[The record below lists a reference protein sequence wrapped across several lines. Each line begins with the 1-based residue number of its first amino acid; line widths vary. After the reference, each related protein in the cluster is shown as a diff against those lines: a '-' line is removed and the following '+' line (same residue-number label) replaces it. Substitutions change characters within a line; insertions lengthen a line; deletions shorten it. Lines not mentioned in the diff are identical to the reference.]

1 MTPRLKSASVLAA
14 ACLLIATAR
23 GQPFVEDSIDVGGAW
38 VGSLAYSPAAR
49 VVYGRSQESYYFFA
63 ISCDSSKVI
72 SRIYRQMPMYIAYS
86 TAQNKAYFTQRTGD
100 MDSVIVVDGRTHQYL
115 KGIPLLWAT
124 VPVYDSVSDRL
135 YVSCDGEN
143 EVGVIDCAT
152 DSVIAH
158 IRVGRGPVW
167 MNINSQGRKLYV
179 QNSDGESVSII
190 DLQTNQVIRTIPVG
204 NVPGSGCYSATAG
217 KYCCGTVGEIW
228 AIDGAGDTV
237 VARIPLRAAT
247 AAVLAMTSVE
257 SHALV
262 MACGYTGHGDS
273 VFVIDALRDSVV
285 RALPTDRG
293 PDVLLWS
300 RATDL
305 VYCSRGSCDSV
316 SVIRGDGTRVVEA
329 IPVGHDPFVLAVAPE
344 LGRVYLGHLGSE
356 YVYVIRDTVSGV
368 SEPDLAAIGQSP
380 LVRVRP
386 NPFTK
391 AASIECCARLAPGA
405 GMCIFSQDGRQVR
418 RLAPDLTLPGASATF
433 TWDGEDELGRRAP
446 KGVYLAVV
454 QGQAGTRA
462 KFVKVD

>member
-1 MTPRLKSASVLAA
+1 MTRFSHRFVVLSLCLAA
-14 ACLLIATAR
+14 AAGRVAA
-23 GQPFVEDSIDVGGAW
+23 QWVEDSIDVGGAW

-124 VPVYDSVSDRL
+124 VPVYDSVGDRL

-143 EVGVIDCAT
+143 EVGVIGCAT

-158 IRVGRGPVW
+158 IRVGQGPVW

-190 DLQTNQVIRTIPVG
+190 DLRTNQVIRTVAVGGVPTAGCFHSAVGKYFCSGTSEIVVISGASDSIVARVPLPWCTDINCMTPVG
-204 NVPGSGCYSATAG
+204 TNNLVMVGTTLNNS
-217 KYCCGTVGEIW
+217 GTVYVL
-228 AIDGAGDTV
+228 DG
-237 VARIPLRAAT
+237 R
-247 AAVLAMTSVE
+247 
-257 SHALV
+257 
-262 MACGYTGHGDS
+262 GDS
-273 VFVIDALRDSVV
+273 VLSALSVG
-285 RALPTDRG
+285 RAPMRLIHSPASG
-293 PDVLLWS
+293 
-300 RATDL
+300 L
-305 VYCSRGSCDSV
+305 VYSASSHDNNLNVIAADGSRVLTTVPTASYPF
-316 SVIRGDGTRVVEA
+316 A
-329 IPVGHDPFVLAVAPE
+329 LQPVPYRNRLYV
-344 LGRVYLGHLGSE
+344 GHLGSRM
-356 YVYVIRDTVSGV
+356 VYVIHDSLSGV
-368 SEPDLAAIGQSP
+368 SEPGFAAIGQSP

-391 AASIECCARLAPGA
+391 TASIECGARLAPGA

-418 RLAPDLTLPGASATF
+418 RLAPDLTLPGSSATF
-433 TWDGEDELGRRAP
+433 TWDGEDELGRFAP

-454 QGQAGTRA
+454 QGQAGIRA
-462 KFVKVD
+462 KFVKLD